1 MDIVEAFQA
10 LCSRDRQQWSEAV
23 RVLWQPLMG
32 KWRDPSF
39 GELWNEQS
47 SDFCVQLLSRGL
59 SPTAAAKASS
69 CSAKQVGAY
78 LKACVRHRCIKQRK
92 RQKREKRYTESLKKE
107 APLSVDSTSAI
118 QDTAHRE
125 LRQTLERFHQ
135 NCLPALQQQL
145 RSDARHRWMEDWGRL
160 EALAMQA
167 KTMEELAQ
175 EYHRAG
181 HSETVGKARIS
192 LQQRNSRFRRRALEG
207 IQRLRAQ
214 KKISQDDAALFEAFI
229 EKYCRQRKKPTP
241 SA

>member
-23 RVLWQPLMG
+23 RVLWQPLVG

-59 SPTAAAKASS
+59 TPTAATGAASS
-69 CSAKQVGAY
+69 SEAKVASY
-78 LKACVRHRCIKQRK
+78 LKRCVRNKCLSQ
-92 RQKREKRYTESLKKE
+92 QKHEKKYTDCFDEE
-107 APLSVDSTSAI
+107 ATHSAGSSTTLQS
-118 QDTAHRE
+118 TAHHE
-125 LRQTLERFHQ
+125 LQEMLERFHQ